1 MYLLDST
8 HCIMIMSNKE
18 AILRKVESLID
29 NPVSTCSVVIGEL
42 FFGAYKSYQT
52 QRNTQLI
59 EQFFGRMRV
68 YQIDS
73 ETARIYGKIKAGVI
87 DYFGLKDGSQR
98 AIAKT
103 EKLGFKDNDIWI
115 SAVAV
120 QHKLIIVSSD
130 SDFQRLRL
138 VENLEVESW

>member
-1 MYLLDST
+1 
-8 HCIMIMSNKE
+8 MIMSNKE

>member
-1 MYLLDST
+1 
-8 HCIMIMSNKE
+8 MSNKE